1 MTQRS
6 DTTVEIT
13 LDSLTL
19 DGTLTVPDG
28 ASGIVVFAHGSGSSR
43 HRPQN
48 TRLAERLRSRG
59 LGTLLLDLLTISE
72 DQNQANQFDIEL
84 LTSRLAG
91 TVSWLRE
98 REIDREQSVGLFGSV
113 TGAAAA
119 LRVAAGSDEIGAV
132 VSRDGRVDMASDA
145 LAAVECPTLLIVDE
159 ADRELLKLNRA
170 AYEQLAC
177 RKQLYTVPGSDHQF
191 EREDDLEA
199 VAEVTADWFATELQ

>member
-91 TVSWLRE
+91 TS
-98 REIDREQSVGLFGSV
+98 
-113 TGAAAA
+113 
-119 LRVAAGSDEIGAV
+119 AGS
-132 VSRDGRVDMASDA
+132 ASA
-145 LAAVECPTLLIVDE
+145 RLTE
-159 ADRELLKLNRA
+159 NN
-170 AYEQLAC
+170 QLAC
-177 RKQLYTVPGSDHQF
+177 SAR
-191 EREDDLEA
+191 
-199 VAEVTADWFATELQ
+199 

>member
-48 TRLAERLRSRG
+48 THLAERLRSHG
-59 LGTLLLDLLTISE
+59 LGTLLFDLLTISE
-72 DQNQANQFDIEL
+72 EQNQANQFDIEL
-84 LTSRLAG
+84 LTNRLAG
-91 TVSWLRE
+91 TVGWLRDH
-98 REIDREQSVGLFGSV
+98 EISREQTLGLFGTQ

-119 LRVAAGSDEIGAV
+119 LQVAAGSDEIGAV
-132 VSRDGRVDMASDA
+132 VSRDGRVDMAADA
-145 LAAVECPTLLIVDE
+145 LAAVECPTLLIVGE
-159 ADRELLKLNRA
+159 AAGELPELNQA

-191 EREDDLEA
+191 QREGDLEA
-199 VAEVTADWFATELQ
+199 VAEVAADWFATELQ